1 MKKLPIVA
9 LIGQTNAGKSSLL
22 NRLAHKNIAIVARE
36 EGTTRDNV
44 IAKIDDSFL
53 LIDTAGLKD
62 PEDDFEAGI
71 QDQINDAIDSAS
83 VILFTVDSTKYF
95 DHHDKNIAKS
105 ALRPKKPVFLV
116 LNKSDRGESLDVN
129 EFRALGIP
137 EDHIFRTS
145 ATTGQGINELK
156 RVLVDY
162 FSGSEHKLPSKSATY
177 IPDGNPQDFPAYDV
191 PDFDGETKKD
201 INKAHLS
208 LVSVMLANNEIGTIN
223 DIKALVKEAHAHGAL
238 FHTDATQAL
247 GKIKINVKDLD
258 VDYMTISSHKIGGPI
273 GIGALYIKKGSPFTP
288 LIIGGH
294 QEHGRRAGT
303 YQTVNI
309 AGFGAAAKYANNHQT
324 WEIYNDKV
332 KPLRDELRKRILA
345 EIPYSSSN
353 TPKNHSLPHLLNC
366 SFEAAEGESI
376 QLYLDAEGDI
386 IVSTGSACAS
396 GDGKPSHVIMATKN
410 DAEIAHSS
418 VRFSLGLDTTE
429 NDINHV
435 MKYLPGI
442 VKRLQGIST
451 LTAGKIKKEDSY
463 YA

>member
-1 MKKLPIVA
+1 MVYLDYSATSPLLPEVKTA
-9 LIGQTNAGKSSLL
+9 MLSAMEMTGNASSLHTPGHL
-22 NRLAHKNIAIVARE
+22 TMNIIEDARE
-36 EGTTRDNV
+36 E
-44 IAKIDDSFL
+44 IAK
-53 LIDTAGLKD
+53 LIGAK
-62 PEDDFEAGI
+62 PEE
-71 QDQINDAIDSAS
+71 
-83 VILFTVDSTKYF
+83 ILFTSGGTESNNTVTNIFAGKNVAVSAIEHPSLLESAKLRCNTTIIPVDKDGRVS
-95 DHHDKNIAKS
+95 
-105 ALRPKKPVFLV
+105 
-116 LNKSDRGESLDVN
+116 G
-129 EFRALGIP
+129 RA
-137 EDHIFRTS
+137 
-145 ATTGQGINELK
+145 
-156 RVLVDY
+156 
-162 FSGSEHKLPSKSATY
+162 
-177 IPDGNPQDFPAYDV
+177 FPAYDV

-223 DIKALVKEAHAHGAL
+223 DIKALAKEAHAHGAL

-324 WEIYNDKV
+324 WEIYNDKI